1 VVAGLAA
8 ASLNAAVWLGL
19 AAARL
24 CVSGT
29 CNLFPRCA
37 CRDYLL
43 SLTGDAALRM
53 LGSPG
58 KSGSVFF
65 LSDDDRWVGGAPPLA
80 AAGCLF
86 GFWRAGLLAH

>member
-1 VVAGLAA
+1 MFERSSVAGIG
-8 ASLNAAVWLGL
+8 SSEAVCERDMQPLSML
-19 AAARL
+19 
-24 CVSGT
+24 
-29 CNLFPRCA
+29 A

-65 LSDDDRWVGGAPPLA
+65 LSDDDR
-80 AAGCLF
+80 
-86 GFWRAGLLAH
+86 